1 MLLIQNGR
9 VLDPYTQMDALCDV
23 LIGDDGVIAQVAE
36 HIDAPAGCTVY
47 DASGLTVSPGFV
59 DGHGHFRDPGQT
71 QKEDVLTGA
80 AAAAAGGANRV
91 RFPVRICAMIYPSLL
106 RKRPRAAPRT

>member
-36 HIDAPAGCTVY
+36 HIAAPAGCTVY
-47 DASGLTVSPGFV
+47 DADGLTVSPGF
-59 DGHGHFRDPGQT
+59 
-71 QKEDVLTGA
+71 A
-80 AAAAAGGANRV
+80 
-91 RFPVRICAMIYPSLL
+91 RIT
-106 RKRPRAAPRT
+106 RAR

>member
-36 HIDAPAGCTVY
+36 HIDAPAGCKVY
-47 DASGLTVSPGFV
+47 DASG
-59 DGHGHFRDPGQT
+59 
-71 QKEDVLTGA
+71 
-80 AAAAAGGANRV
+80 
-91 RFPVRICAMIYPSLL
+91 
-106 RKRPRAAPRT
+106 

>member
-1 MLLIQNGR
+1 MLLIQNVR

-59 DGHGHFRDPGQT
+59 DGPMFTSAIRDLHT
-71 QKEDVLTGA
+71 K
-80 AAAAAGGANRV
+80 
-91 RFPVRICAMIYPSLL
+91 RISRQVPPQ
-106 RKRPRAAPRT
+106 RKRADTQRLSPWQIQNRR

>member
-9 VLDPYTQMDALCDV
+9 GSRPRIRRWDALCDV

-47 DASGLTVSPGFV
+47 DASG
-59 DGHGHFRDPGQT
+59 
-71 QKEDVLTGA
+71 
-80 AAAAAGGANRV
+80 
-91 RFPVRICAMIYPSLL
+91 
-106 RKRPRAAPRT
+106 

>member
-36 HIDAPAGCTVY
+36 HIDAP
-47 DASGLTVSPGFV
+47 
-59 DGHGHFRDPGQT
+59 
-71 QKEDVLTGA
+71 
-80 AAAAAGGANRV
+80 
-91 RFPVRICAMIYPSLL
+91 
-106 RKRPRAAPRT
+106 RAARCMTRAG

>member
-36 HIDAPAGCTVY
+36 HIDAPAGCTAMTLFMNGDTY
-47 DASGLTVSPGFV
+47 D
-59 DGHGHFRDPGQT
+59 
-71 QKEDVLTGA
+71 
-80 AAAAAGGANRV
+80 
-91 RFPVRICAMIYPSLL
+91 
-106 RKRPRAAPRT
+106 